1 MTSPP
6 RIGISRCLLGDEVRY
21 DGGHKRDT
29 FLTGTFGRFVEWV
42 PVCPELEVGMGV
54 PREAIHLVAAPDG
67 VRSGSERVR
76 LVGVKSGT
84 DWTARMS
91 EFSRVRIHELSS
103 AELCGYVLKKDSPSC
118 GMSRVRV
125 VAPSVSVSR
134 TASTGGATASR
145 TGRGLFAEALLAA
158 LPNLPVEEEGRLND
172 PALRENFVER
182 VFAYRRLRTLF
193 SGRWSVGSLVTF
205 HTRHKMQL
213 LSHSRAGYTELGRLV
228 AGAKAISR
236 SELAAAYEAGFMRTL
251 ARLATPGRH
260 ADVMSHILGHLKRLI
275 DASDRDELLE
285 SIEEHRKGVIP
296 LVVPITLIRHHVRRL
311 DVQYLREQVY
321 LDPHPRELSLRNH
334 V

>member
-1 MTSPP
+1 M
-6 RIGISRCLLGDEVRY
+6 
-21 DGGHKRDT
+21 
-29 FLTGTFGRFVEWV
+29 
-42 PVCPELEVGMGV
+42 
-54 PREAIHLVAAPDG
+54 AAPDG
-67 VRSGSERVR
+67 VRSGNERVR

-145 TGRGLFAEALLAA
+145 TGRGLFAEALLTA

-182 VFAYRRLRTLF
+182 VFAYGRLRALF

-213 LSHSRAGYTELGRLV
+213 LSHSRAGYTLGRLV
-228 AGAKAISR
+228 AGAKAVSR

-251 ARLATPGRH
+251 ARLATPGRTLTSWSHPRTAEAIDRRVGSGRAARVDRGTPKGRNPVGGPDH
-260 ADVMSHILGHLKRLI
+260 ADPPSRPSPRLAVSARAG
-275 DASDRDELLE
+275 D
-285 SIEEHRKGVIP
+285 
-296 LVVPITLIRHHVRRL
+296 
-311 DVQYLREQVY
+311 
-321 LDPHPRELSLRNH
+321 LDPHPRSVAQKSRSCESVYLLDVPIPASA